1 MIPQRYIEEWKT
13 QAPWPTDAQVEQDLI
28 IARALVEMF
37 SDDLLKKS
45 LAFRGG
51 TALHKLYLAPQ
62 IRYSEDIDLV
72 QINSEPINPILKQI
86 RERLSFLGTKRTV
99 KQHIHNNTIVY
110 RFNPEDS
117 SVISMR
123 LKIEIN
129 TREHFNV
136 LGLKEIPYEI
146 ENGWFSGKCLL
157 TSYEIEELLGTKL
170 RALYQRRKG
179 RDLFDLYWAL
189 TQYDVDINKV
199 IRCYKSYMCFSVEN
213 PPTQKQ
219 YLANMEEKMTDREFL
234 KDIHSILKT
243 EVVFDNVQAWQLV
256 KTELIEKI

>member
-1 MIPQRYIEEWKT
+1 MIPQRYINEWKS
-13 QAPWPTDAQVEQDLI
+13 QAPWPIDAQVEQDLI
-28 IARALVEMF
+28 IARALVEIF

-51 TALHKLYLAPQ
+51 TALHKLYLTPQ

-72 QINSEPINPILKQI
+72 QIHSEPINPILKRI
-86 RERLSFLGTKRTV
+86 RERLSFMGTKRTV
-99 KQHIHNNTIVY
+99 NQHIHNNTILY
-110 RFNPEDS
+110 RFEPEDP

-136 LGLKEIPYEI
+136 LGFKEIPYNVQ
-146 ENGWFSGKCLL
+146 NGWFNGKCMI
-157 TSYEIEELLGTKL
+157 TSYELEELLGTKL

-189 TQYDVDINKV
+189 THRQIDTNKV
-199 IRCYKSYMCFSVEN
+199 IECYKTYMEFSVET
-213 PPTQKQ
+213 PPTKKQ
-219 YLANMEEKMTDREFL
+219 FLKNIEEKMKDKEFL
-234 KDIHSILKT
+234 LDIQSILKP
-243 EVVFDNVQAWQLV
+243 EVKYDNNAWETI
-256 KTELIEKI
+256 KSELIEKI